1 MEMGRSNRT
10 GAVALQAAKPPDKTE
25 TRQRVAELA
34 DRVLAGEKAGDTNE
48 RVGTALHAEKIDE
61 IRRKIDEGYYDRA
74 DIKKMIADRLGPNL
88 GAK

>member
-10 GAVALQAAKPPDKTE
+10 GAVSLQAAMPPDKTT

-34 DRVLAGEKAGDTNE
+34 DRALAGEKAGDTNE

-74 DIKKMIADRLGPNL
+74 DVKKMIADRLGPGL